1 MSKARDLADFISTGS
16 ILSDGTI
23 ESTEISGVTA
33 DATEIN
39 KLDGLTADTTE
50 LNTLDGV
57 TATTAELNK
66 LTGTTATTSD
76 FDKLSNVTAS
86 ATELNY
92 MSGATSSIQSQLDN
106 ISVTSGSLTKSFTN
120 GETASITLSSA
131 LSTAPVVGVTKEVAQ
146 TGISSKGAWD
156 VNATASNYELHNT
169 AYDTTLAKSSV
180 AVSNISDFTDASK
193 NFQTTT
199 FGASPNPFFKTDG
212 TKMYICSR
220 ANAFVYQY
228 SLSTAWD
235 VNTASYDN
243 KSFSTN
249 AQTSEGDPT
258 DIFFKPDGTLL
269 YVVGQGN
276 DQVYAYSLTT
286 AWDIST
292 ATPTASNYMSTAS
305 QETAPRG
312 IFFKSDGTVIYV
324 VGGNGNR
331 TFYYT
336 MSTAWDLSTASYTGN
351 INTAT
356 EDNGPNGINF
366 NSSGTKM
373 YLLGGSSGNGK
384 IFQYNL
390 TTAWDLTT
398 ASYSSNFLD
407 ISGYTSG
414 GVAKGIALVDNDTRL
429 YFGAGTSNPAY
440 VHQLDGF
447 SNALTLGTG
456 SFAST
461 DVGKRIQ
468 GNGGDV
474 ILTSTAGAYDTTG
487 GSDFTD
493 TSTIASGSWTMH
505 GLKSAGAT
513 DGLTIAGKAEG
524 GVYDFS
530 APQAATSTQPLS
542 STKSIRGFTFNSTGT
557 QVFYV
562 DDNTNSIIW
571 QDLSTAYDLT
581 TVSGTSDTGLS
592 GSGNLMGGPVFK
604 PDGLSYYYTEINGER
619 IWEILLSTAYTP
631 GSATST
637 RSLVV
642 TSQDN
647 YPFAVRFSPDGSDM
661 IMLGRV
667 SGSGRLYRYYRGA
680 TAWEID
686 SYTYQNASINIP
698 TSYGAP
704 LQGEYTDFIFND
716 DGTKIF
722 VVDDN
727 NDTLVEFDLDGT
739 AYRPDGGLTYVA
751 HISNGNTSSSAIHS
765 IAFNGDG
772 SKVMGIDL
780 NGTPTAYT
788 RDLLS
793 FVQPT
798 SQYHIAAT
806 NSGGQI
812 DTGFWTDINSM
823 TADQSLGDGE
833 AYYAVS
839 TDDRTTWSVAKA
851 SDGVRPIV
859 RDNAGTWQYN
869 NDQGTTVGYDIA
881 NASYDSKS
889 LSLTGQSATA
899 PRGMAIKPD
908 GTKIFV
914 GDESTNSILQYDL
927 STANDISTA
936 SYANKSLSVSGADTG
951 LQGIAIN
958 NDGTRF
964 YMLGS
969 NTDYVYQYDLSTAYD
984 ISTANSTASGSF
996 YVGGQSGTPRGLAWK
1011 PDGTKL
1017 YIVDGSSSDILEYSV
1032 STAYNVSTATTT
1044 GFVRFD
1050 VTQVS
1055 SLSSMAF
1062 NSDGT
1067 KMFAF
1072 GYGGD
1077 RIEQFSLSTAYDIS
1091 TASYDSVSFHL
1102 GNEDGTIGSID
1113 FNSDGTKLFA
1123 SGQSTNAVYQY
1134 STGAIGFT
1142 TSTTWTNATTNDE
1155 FYALQQALGAT
1166 SVNRMDKTQLDAV
1179 ADGSHFTLGDT
1190 LDLAIALKQDTASAS
1205 LPTSDGVTINY
1216 DAQALNQGAVL
1227 GTDYDYDF
1235 PDSTTVRIT
1244 SNAAQNLKIRVV

>member
-39 KLDGLTADTTE
+39 KLDGLTADTAE
-50 LNTLDGV
+50 LNKLDGV
-57 TATTAELNK
+57 TATTTELNK
-66 LTGTTATTSD
+66 LAGTTATTSD

-92 MSGATSSIQSQLDN
+92 MSGATSSVQDQLDN

-180 AVSNISDFTDASK
+180 AVANISDFTDASK
-193 NFQTTT
+193 NFQTST

-235 VNTASYDN
+235 VSTASYDN

-258 DIFFKPDGTLL
+258 DLFFKPDGTLL
-269 YVVGQGN
+269 FVVGQGN

-292 ATPTASNYMSTAS
+292 ASPTASNFMSTAS

-324 VGGNGNR
+324 VGGNGNA

-336 MSTAWDLSTASYTGN
+336 MSTAWDLSTASYTGS

-407 ISGYTSG
+407 ITGYTSG

-447 SNALTLGTG
+447 SNALALGTG

-474 ILTSTAGAYDTTG
+474 ILTSTAGAYDITG

-513 DGLTIAGKAEG
+513 DGLTITSITGAG
-524 GVYDFS
+524 YDVANASYTNNYYDTPDSNSLQGIFVNEAGTRLYKNDNS
-530 APQAATSTQPLS
+530 ANDLWEYS
-542 STKSIRGFTFNSTGT
+542 
-557 QVFYV
+557 
-562 DDNTNSIIW
+562 
-571 QDLSTAYDLT
+571 LSTAHDIT
-581 TVSGTSDTGLS
+581 TASQTGNRIAYSGVGPGESDMRGMS
-592 GSGNLMGGPVFK
+592 FK
-604 PDGLSYYYTEINGER
+604 PDGTRLYLSGSDHHR
-619 IWEILLSTAYTP
+619 IYMYNITTAFDLTVNAYA
-631 GSATST
+631 GSAYVNTSHQFPGGIA
-637 RSLVV
+637 LK
-642 TSQDN
+642 
-647 YPFAVRFSPDGSDM
+647 PDGTKLFHTSGASNQVAQYTLGNPWDFSNNVTFNGAYNAGAQLSSPSD
-661 IMLGRV
+661 V
-667 SGSGRLYRYYRGA
+667 K
-680 TAWEID
+680 
-686 SYTYQNASINIP
+686 
-698 TSYGAP
+698 
-704 LQGEYTDFIFND
+704 FND
-716 DGTKIF
+716 DGTKMY
-722 VVDDN
+722 V
-727 NDTLVEFDLDGT
+727 LDATSKRLGIYSLST
-739 AYRPDGGLTYVA
+739 AYTITSGVTHDGNLDLSTHATNLFGLSFSDSGANMY
-751 HISNGNTSSSAIHS
+751 IGGSNGNVYQYATQEVTAPTSS
-765 IAFNGDG
+765 
-772 SKVMGIDL
+772 
-780 NGTPTAYT
+780 
-788 RDLLS
+788 
-793 FVQPT
+793 
-798 SQYHIAAT
+798 YHIAAT

-812 DTGFWTDINSM
+812 STEYWTDINSM

-859 RDNAGTWQYN
+859 RNNAGTWQYN
-869 NDQGTTVGYDIA
+869 SDAGSTTTYDI
-881 NASYDSKS
+881 SSPTHVQDFDISGYSTDPYG
-889 LSLTGQSATA
+889 LTF
-899 PRGMAIKPD
+899 KPD
-908 GTKIFV
+908 GTVVYIASDSGNRV
-914 GDESTNSILQYDL
+914 IQQNLTTAWDLSTMTAASHGGILSTNSQETAPSGVQLSSDGTKAYVIGTASDTIYQYTLTNAWDVYP
-927 STANDISTA
+927 S
-936 SYANKSLSVSGADTG
+936 SYANKSFSVSSVGET
-951 LQGIAIN
+951 LP
-958 NDGTRF
+958 NDIF
-964 YMLGS
+964 
-969 NTDYVYQYDLSTAYD
+969 
-984 ISTANSTASGSF
+984 F
-996 YVGGQSGTPRGLAWK
+996 K

-1017 YIVDGSSSDILEYSV
+1017 FMVGKTTDKVHEITLTTAWDIDTASFSGNDFSV
-1032 STAYNVSTATTT
+1032 ASYET
-1044 GFVRFD
+1044 GP
-1050 VTQVS
+1050 QG
-1055 SLSSMAF
+1055 LSFS
-1062 NSDGT
+1062 SDGT
-1067 KMFAF
+1067 KMFTVGINYVTEWA
-1072 GYGGD
+1072 
-1077 RIEQFSLSTAYDIS
+1077 LSTAWDIT
-1091 TASYDSVSFHL
+1091 TASYVRAYDSSAQETDPHAIAFK
-1102 GNEDGTIGSID
+1102 
-1113 FNSDGTKLFA
+1113 SDGTKMYIMG
-1123 SGQSTNAVYQY
+1123 SVQDNISEYNVSNTSY
-1134 STGAIGFT
+1134 T

-1166 SVNRMDKTQLDAV
+1166 EFNRMDKTQLDAV

-1205 LPTSDGVTINY
+1205 LPTSDGVSINY
-1216 DAQALNQGAVL
+1216 DAEALNQGAVL